1 MPRYLSS
8 DDVRREQIEALGPE
22 LGPYFHELYVEV
34 AWIRDKWR
42 EFQELFGTSPERID
56 ILNGAASRFF
66 GMVHNALWE
75 DTLLHLSR
83 LTDAAKM
90 GKRENLTLY
99 RLPALIE
106 EPTLRVDVDALV
118 AVAIAKCAFARDWR
132 NRHIAHRDQ
141 SLTLDPNALQL
152 AHASRL
158 TVQEALAAVTDV
170 IVRIHEHYLGGISL
184 DIPGGPGDALDLLRV
199 LRDGL
204 DAQRAREHRFTT
216 GTLLPEDLIPRQA
229 F

>member
-8 DDVRREQIEALGPE
+8 DDVRREQIATLGPE
-22 LGPYFHELYVEV
+22 LGPHFHELYVEV

-56 ILNGAASRFF
+56 ILNEAASRFF
-66 GMVHNALWE
+66 AMVHNALWE

-90 GKRENLTLY
+90 GKRANLTLC

-106 EPTLRVDVDALV
+106 EPTLRADVDALV

-141 SLTLDPNALQL
+141 SLSLDPNALQL

-158 TVQEALAAVTDV
+158 SVQEALVAVTDV

-184 DIPGGPGDALDLLRV
+184 DVPGGPGDSLDLFRV

-204 DAQRAREHRFTT
+204 DAQHAREHRFTT
-216 GTLLPEDLIPRQA
+216 GHLLPEDLTPRQA